1 MVTSG
6 RYSERL
12 PTARPAHPAPP
23 CPAPPCPAP
32 PRPALPRPALPCPQ
46 RGPVGLP
53 PPFGRGS
60 ARCEAVP
67 GLRCHGNRDVKSRAE
82 ARRRGRAEASH
93 FTALCDAMA
102 EEWLGAEAAGSA
114 SEEEE
119 RACSHRAGL
128 GSGLGLTPSGPA
140 PVTVCVARQEAEDG
154 ERRHRQL
161 LEAVSALTGRKR
173 RKLAERSEASAQ
185 VSEFNVSCKGAG
197 EKLVL
202 SELLQPIR
210 ARSALSSV
218 KKELSRVKQKKAVEL
233 PLSKEEAERVV
244 REAAYVKTSKDVGK
258 WQPVVLQNRRAEQL
272 VFPLKEEIVAV
283 APLEKVVSA
292 WKPRTPLEQEIF
304 GLLHKTQQPI
314 TDPLLTPQ
322 EKASLQAMSLEEAKR
337 RRAELQKARVLQSYY
352 EAKARREKKIKSKKY
367 HRVLKKSK
375 RRKALKE
382 FEMLQKSDPE
392 AALAK
397 LEELDQLRM
406 QERMS
411 LKHQNKGK
419 WARSRAIMAKYDLE
433 ARKALQEQ
441 LARNKELTQK
451 VRVELPEEE
460 PADVPEEDL
469 TSTAIPSISLGEN
482 RANPWMLGKPS
493 DPAQEP
499 DLPEGL
505 GDAAVPVAVESKEE
519 VSEEEEE
526 LSEEEALLQDFQQ
539 KRRARQQQA
548 GCPEQRSEELT
559 DLPDVCSVTGQGA
572 DETEI
577 PEQVLGDGS
586 VHPVI
591 AEEQASPGLELPPQA
606 QEEPLLSEQLHR
618 VQTMEDIEALAS
630 EELAVEQE
638 KPKAV
643 DAEKPAR
650 RQKEGRAGPKPA
662 KKPTTKKKIINLQ
675 SVLSGKLQEAQCP
688 SLPVV
693 MEEEEGGFDQRG
705 VITEAFAGDDVV
717 ADFNREK
724 RRAEQ
729 AAKPQPLNLVLPG
742 WGEWGGTGLKPSIKK
757 RKRFLIKPA
766 PAPPR
771 KDQHLPHVI
780 ISEQRNIHAAA
791 HQVSELPFP
800 FERHQ
805 QFEQSI
811 STPVGSTWNTQRA
824 FQKLTTPSVVTRA
837 GHIIQPLSAEDV
849 PSVAT
854 TDSGTKLALE
864 TAPEQRKQSSQRRH
878 RRAR

>member
-1 MVTSG
+1 SG
-6 RYSERL
+6 PPQHSSML
-12 PTARPAHPAPP
+12 PAGPHPT
-23 CPAPPCPAP
+23 
-32 PRPALPRPALPCPQ
+32 
-46 RGPVGLP
+46 LP
-53 PPFGRGS
+53 PL
-60 ARCEAVP
+60 VP
-67 GLRCHGNRDVKSRAE
+67 PQHSLEG
-82 ARRRGRAEASH
+82 
-93 FTALCDAMA
+93 
-102 EEWLGAEAAGSA
+102 
-114 SEEEE
+114 EEE
-119 RACSHRAGL
+119 GT
-128 GSGLGLTPSGPA
+128 G
-140 PVTVCVARQEAEDG
+140 DG
-154 ERRHRQL
+154 ERRHQQL

-173 RKLAERSEASAQ
+173 RKLAERSEPSAQ

-202 SELLQPIR
+202 SELLQPIHG
-210 ARSALSSV
+210 RSALSGV
-218 KKELSRVKQKKAVEL
+218 KKEFSRVKQKKAVEL

-244 REAAYVKTSKDVGK
+244 REAAYVKSSKDVGK
-258 WQPVVLQNRRAEQL
+258 WQPVVLQNRRAKQL

-283 APLEKVVSA
+283 APLEQVVSA

-375 RRKALKE
+375 RRKALKD

-406 QERMS
+406 EERMS

-433 ARKALQEQ
+433 ARKAMQEQ
-441 LARNKELTQK
+441 LARNKELMQK

-460 PADVPEEDL
+460 PADMPEEDL
-469 TSTAIPSISLGEN
+469 TSTAVVPPVSVGAN
-482 RANPWMLGKPS
+482 KANPWMLGKPS

-499 DLPEGL
+499 DMPEDL
-505 GDAAVPVAVESKEE
+505 GDAVVPVAVESKEM
-519 VSEEEEE
+519 SEEEEE

-539 KRRARQQQA
+539 KR
-548 GCPEQRSEELT
+548 
-559 DLPDVCSVTGQGA
+559 V
-572 DETEI
+572 
-577 PEQVLGDGS
+577 
-586 VHPVI
+586 
-591 AEEQASPGLELPPQA
+591 EEQASPVIEVPPQA

-630 EELAVEQE
+630 EELIAEQE
-638 KPKAV
+638 KPQAV
-643 DAEKPAR
+643 GTEKPAHP
-650 RQKEGRAGPKPA
+650 QEKGRAAPKPA
-662 KKPTTKKKIINLQ
+662 KKPATKKKMINLQ
-675 SVLSGKLQEAQCP
+675 SVLSGKVQEAQCP

-693 MEEEEGGFDQRG
+693 IVEEEGGFDQRG

-717 ADFNREK
+717 ADFNQEK
-724 RRAEQ
+724 RKAEQ

-742 WGEWGGTGLKPSIKK
+742 WGEWGGTGLKPSKK
-757 RKRFLIKPA
+757 KIKRFLIKPA

-800 FERHQ
+800 FEKHQ
-805 QFEQSI
+805 QFERCI
-811 STPVGSTWNTQRA
+811 RTPVGSTWNTQRA
-824 FQKLTTPSVVTRA
+824 FQKLTTPRVVTRA
-837 GHIIQPLSAEDV
+837 GHIIQPLSAEDPGCSSERLRTV
-849 PSVAT
+849 VRPGHPKPLPLCSVF
-854 TDSGTKLALE
+854 
-864 TAPEQRKQSSQRRH
+864 
-878 RRAR
+878 